1 MAIEATDL
9 PFLLEEAK
17 ACPFAG
23 EAFVAGGR
31 LSFDKA
37 ALQAA
42 TAHIGIMLSD
52 LPKGA
57 LTAEGLFRALG
68 FSAVYVLSEDGAL
81 DQPEPPEHLAGR
93 FAAVFDFGESQRTF
107 RLPNAFVHLGR
118 LVAPGGRLVHVA
130 PSANNMDA
138 VWYMLSPT
146 LLHDHYRA
154 NAWPLERLRLV
165 RHDPG
170 AGAVEIL
177 AYEPGLL
184 HPVTHGGL
192 DDAVY
197 RIVCIARRAPDS
209 TVGRIP
215 QQSFY
220 ERAWDAG
227 MPGAGGSGG
236 GGAEALKRFIRKNR
250 LVYRAFYNL
259 AMARKKRSLRAAC
272 LKPLARYPVS
282 SWTEGR

>member
-17 ACPFAG
+17 ARPFAG
-23 EAFVAGGR
+23 EACVAGGR

-37 ALQAA
+37 TLLAAAGHVGAALSALPE
-42 TAHIGIMLSD
+42 GD
-52 LPKGA
+52 L
-57 LTAEGLFRALG
+57 TTETLFRGLG
-68 FSAVYVLSEDGAL
+68 FSAVHILSGDGVLNR
-81 DQPEPPEHLAGR
+81 PEPPAQLAGR

-107 RLPNAFVHLGR
+107 RLPDALAHLGR
-118 LVAPGGRLVHVA
+118 LVAPGGRLAHVA

-154 NAWPLERLRLV
+154 NAWPVEYLSLA
-165 RHDPG
+165 RHDPA
-170 AGAVEIL
+170 AGTVALL

-184 HPVTHGGL
+184 YPISHGGL

-197 RIVCIARRAPDS
+197 RIVCVVRRESGS
-209 TVGRIP
+209 TVGRVP

-227 MPGAGGSGG
+227 AADGGHSGG
-236 GGAEALKRFIRKNR
+236 KVAMIKRLVRKNR
-250 LVYRAFYNL
+250 LVYRALYNV
-259 AMARKKRSLRAAC
+259 AMARTKRRLRAAC
-272 LKPLARYPVS
+272 LKPLARYPVA
-282 SWTEGR
+282 SWTGGR

>member
-17 ACPFAG
+17 ARPFAG
-23 EAFVAGGR
+23 EACVAGGQ

-37 ALQAA
+37 TLQAA
-42 TAHIGIMLSD
+42 ATHVGAV
-52 LPKGA
+52 LPA
-57 LTAEGLFRALG
+57 LPAGGLTTEGLFRALG
-68 FSAVYVLSEDGAL
+68 FSAVHVLSGDGIL
-81 DQPEPPEHLAGR
+81 NRPEPPPHLAGR
-93 FAAVFDFGESQRTF
+93 FSAVFDFGESQRTF
-107 RLPNAFVHLGR
+107 RLPDALAHLGR

-146 LLHDHYRA
+146 LLCDHYRA
-154 NAWPLERLRLV
+154 NAWPLERLNLV

-170 AGAVEIL
+170 SGAVELL

-184 HPVTHGGL
+184 YPVSHGGL

-197 RIVCIARRAPDS
+197 RVVCVARHEPGS

-220 ERAWDAG
+220 EQAWDAG
-227 MPGAGGSGG
+227 TIDGGQSGK
-236 GGAEALKRFIRKNR
+236 AAMIKRLIRKNR
-250 LVYRAFYNL
+250 LVYRALYSL
-259 AMARKKRSLRAAC
+259 AMARTKRRLRAAC
-272 LKPLARYPVS
+272 LKPLARYPVA
-282 SWTEGR
+282 SWTGGR